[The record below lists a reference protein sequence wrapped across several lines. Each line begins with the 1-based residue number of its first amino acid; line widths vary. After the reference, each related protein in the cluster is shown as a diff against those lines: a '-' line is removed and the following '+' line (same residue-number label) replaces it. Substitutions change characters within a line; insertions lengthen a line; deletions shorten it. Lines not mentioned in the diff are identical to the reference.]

1 MARKP
6 SGPPPKS
13 AKRTAPVPAKAAVA
27 GGAIAQSQAR
37 PPEVKK
43 RSPNLVQFAL
53 QVREEA
59 RKISW
64 TSWKETWLTSIMVFI
79 MVLFVAVFFL
89 VVDQVLGAGTQ
100 QLLRFAS

>member
-13 AKRTAPVPAKAAVA
+13 AKRSMPVPAKAAA
-27 GGAIAQSQAR
+27 MPGGGAMAR
-37 PPEVKK
+37 PAEPKK
-43 RSPNLVQFAL
+43 RGPTLVQFAL

-64 TSWKETWLTSIMVFI
+64 TTWRETWVTSTMVFV
-79 MVLFVAVFFL
+79 MVVIVAVFFL
-89 VVDQVLGAGTQ
+89 LVDQVLGFGAQ
-100 QLLRFAS
+100 QLLHFAS